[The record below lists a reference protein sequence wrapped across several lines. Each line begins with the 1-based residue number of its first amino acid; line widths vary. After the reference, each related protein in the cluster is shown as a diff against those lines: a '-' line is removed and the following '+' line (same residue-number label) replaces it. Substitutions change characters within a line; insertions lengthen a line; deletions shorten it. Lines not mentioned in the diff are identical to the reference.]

1 MIMRIMK
8 EKEITVNGYTF
19 SVEPTISD
27 ENCYRLMYGGI
38 TVLDDTACED
48 FYGDIN
54 TVADVMAEYV
64 REETEKPFPW
74 FTLLDAVVEQGSDP
88 TRIESDEDA
97 RSWGETINDGFP
109 TELTDEDDI
118 NVGKARLDFD
128 EYDEV
133 KHIYGFGNGNAGTFV
148 LAKDY

>member
-1 MIMRIMK
+1 M
-8 EKEITVNGYTF
+8 KEITVNGYTF

-48 FYGDIN
+48 FCGDID
-54 TVADVMAEYV
+54 TVAGVMAEYV

-74 FTLLDAVVEQGSDP
+74 FTLLDAIVEQGSDP

-97 RSWGETINDGFP
+97 RVWGETINDGCP
-109 TELTDEDDI
+109 TELTNEDDV
-118 NVGKARLDFD
+118 NNAKARLDFD

-133 KHIYGFGNGNAGTFV
+133 KHIYAFVNGNAGTFV
-148 LAKDY
+148 LGSTY